1 MVREELKDSQSIY
14 HYALNSIESAYAP
27 RDKPHNYTVHLDGGS
42 RNHHMSDSASSSR
55 LRAHLPLFDASL
67 IHPSSNL
74 RDKHA
79 TLSTF
84 IHGEEFDGEAGE
96 DPMLLDNID
105 NE

>member
-1 MVREELKDSQSIY
+1 MVREELKDSQSVY
-14 HYALNSIESAYAP
+14 HYALNSIDSAYAP
-27 RDKPHNYTVHLDGGS
+27 RDKPLNYTVHHDGTS
-42 RNHHMSDSASSSR
+42 HHNMSNSASSSR
-55 LRAHLPLFDASL
+55 LRGQLPPFDESF
-67 IHPSSNL
+67 IPSSSNL

-84 IHGEEFDGEAGE
+84 IRGEEFDGEAGE